1 MAQDELISEY
11 VDLAAIKAQTNDFI
25 AELERVKKAYTD
37 LANSKLAVQ
46 GSQTLPDMS
55 SNVRKA
61 TIDTQ
66 NYIKTQQQLVSSQRA
81 QIQLENELIKQA
93 QLKAKVI
100 ADNARGVEKTSKANT
115 AALKKEAV
123 DAESVSNDYKQL
135 SLAYNDAA
143 LKAKNLQ
150 IVLGANHPIA
160 VQATKDAT
168 EQGEYLKKLDESV
181 GQHQRNVGNYSSA
194 LTGYANTLRGLRG
207 PTKLLGEALGIG
219 AQEADQF
226 RIVLEHSIQG
236 IAAFFRGKER
246 KAAATG
252 AETAATEANTAATLQ
267 NNAAQQAAENI
278 PQRQTAGA
286 STATPAATNGA
297 SIAAT
302 EADTVAIE
310 ANIAAHQESN
320 AVLAQS
326 IVTTEAEAVAQAEL
340 LAASA
345 PTAIALQAETV
356 ANAEVGVTA
365 GAAAIGLKAEAIA
378 TTEVAVATTVASG
391 AMRAFRVAVAAT
403 GIGLLLVAIGL
414 IIYKIVEYR
423 KSLAEANEM
432 TKLFADVNA
441 DAAKSAGKEAGSLQV
456 LKGEIENVLIPM
468 DKRLQ
473 AIKNLKDQY
482 PDLLKNTTDEALLQG
497 KAAASYDLVAA
508 SILKKAQAQAAEAK
522 IQELVSANLE
532 IELKNDAIAEATNKK
547 IRETKEDVTIASG
560 GSFGGGNY
568 GGASKAAKQKAILD
582 EYNDIKAGNEKL
594 VGLNNAKIQSLLKL
608 AAVEENIAKD
618 PDKKE
623 KAGAKTLDSAKELLD
638 AEFEAYKKSQT
649 EKIAILADEVKDTK
663 LSYDQRLQA
672 QKDYTDASID
682 LTEAKAVQDIKKSNE
697 KEAVLKGNLSK
708 ETGTQKSNTLI
719 EIHNLEVEKQN
730 IRSQAAIDERTEL
743 RKNEEVI
750 NTILQEQAKHYL
762 EIQRNKYNAALKLIE
777 EQTNKEKTINDNQYN
792 EGVDG
797 LNARLAKGEISQRQ
811 YNHKKLDLDFDYVV
825 ASLAIEEDRIRKLIA
840 LRAIFGEDVSKELLS
855 LAELERK
862 IREASL
868 KHTIKTEEEKR
879 KEIVKTLNTIKDVST
894 EVFNLIG
901 GALNAS
907 AVTQKNVLKR
917 NLTKQKRKRQGILN
931 L

>member
-497 KAAASYDLVAA
+497 KAAYPLYQPRIA
-508 SILKKAQAQAAEAK
+508 IFK
-522 IQELVSANLE
+522 IG
-532 IELKNDAIAEATNKK
+532 IELCVYGKYKHFSRRKND
-547 IRETKEDVTIASG
+547 SP
-560 GSFGGGNY
+560 Y
-568 GGASKAAKQKAILD
+568 CQL
-582 EYNDIKAGNEKL
+582 
-594 VGLNNAKIQSLLKL
+594 
-608 AAVEENIAKD
+608 
-618 PDKKE
+618 
-623 KAGAKTLDSAKELLD
+623 
-638 AEFEAYKKSQT
+638 
-649 EKIAILADEVKDTK
+649 
-663 LSYDQRLQA
+663 
-672 QKDYTDASID
+672 
-682 LTEAKAVQDIKKSNE
+682 
-697 KEAVLKGNLSK
+697 
-708 ETGTQKSNTLI
+708 
-719 EIHNLEVEKQN
+719 
-730 IRSQAAIDERTEL
+730 
-743 RKNEEVI
+743 
-750 NTILQEQAKHYL
+750 
-762 EIQRNKYNAALKLIE
+762 
-777 EQTNKEKTINDNQYN
+777 
-792 EGVDG
+792 
-797 LNARLAKGEISQRQ
+797 
-811 YNHKKLDLDFDYVV
+811 
-825 ASLAIEEDRIRKLIA
+825 
-840 LRAIFGEDVSKELLS
+840 
-855 LAELERK
+855 
-862 IREASL
+862 
-868 KHTIKTEEEKR
+868 
-879 KEIVKTLNTIKDVST
+879 
-894 EVFNLIG
+894 
-901 GALNAS
+901 
-907 AVTQKNVLKR
+907 
-917 NLTKQKRKRQGILN
+917 
-931 L
+931 